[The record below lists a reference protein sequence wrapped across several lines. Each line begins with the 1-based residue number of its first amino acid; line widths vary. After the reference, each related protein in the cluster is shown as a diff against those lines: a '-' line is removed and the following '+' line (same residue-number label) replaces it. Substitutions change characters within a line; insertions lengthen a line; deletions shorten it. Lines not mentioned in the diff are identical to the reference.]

1 MSNAQNRLEHG
12 AKFPYDAPDSW
23 NENYPNVAALPAT
36 DWAHQAARG
45 VLADL
50 CDRRGIKQELN
61 GLDEDVRI
69 DLVESLADI
78 IRTAKGQAE

>member
-1 MSNAQNRLEHG
+1 MSNAQNRLEYG

-23 NENYPNVAALPAT
+23 NQNYPNVTALPAT

-50 CDRRGIKQELN
+50 CDRHGIRQELD
-61 GLDEDVRI
+61 GLGEDVRI
-69 DLVESLADI
+69 ELVESFADI
-78 IRTAKGQAE
+78 IRTAKIQAK